1 MSRAGLSNFATISPA
16 CEGGSV
22 KKLNKFQTT
31 NNFRFFS
38 FFLVERSNQNI
49 SPLLSKMSVMVSETL
64 KAFWAKNSRMQRM
77 KIFTNQVINNAHQLQ
92 LLLFWPNTSVS
103 AHHFTYTQ
111 ICMYIHSPP
120 PKKKQK
126 QMQSSNQRMYTF
138 FFFIHYAPVTKL
150 HCERPRWAMGSWPC
164 PVPTEC
170 LAPPCTAAT
179 PAWTWGHWAGVSG
192 QTLADMYTEGQSC
205 EAQHDRSQGQPRKK
219 LR

>member
-103 AHHFTYTQ
+103 AHHFTYTH

-138 FFFIHYAPVTKL
+138 FFFYSLCTCNKTPL
-150 HCERPRWAMGSWPC
+150 WASTLGHGFLALPCSNRMSGTTLYSCDTSLNMGSLGRCFRANSRWHVYRGSVLRSTAWP
-164 PVPTEC
+164 
-170 LAPPCTAAT
+170 
-179 PAWTWGHWAGVSG
+179 
-192 QTLADMYTEGQSC
+192 
-205 EAQHDRSQGQPRKK
+205 
-219 LR
+219 